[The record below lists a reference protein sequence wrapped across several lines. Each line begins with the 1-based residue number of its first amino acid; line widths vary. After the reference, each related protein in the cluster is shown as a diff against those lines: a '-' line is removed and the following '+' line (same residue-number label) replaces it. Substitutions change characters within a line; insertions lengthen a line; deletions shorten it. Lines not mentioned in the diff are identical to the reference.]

1 MLWVRLRSFVRQ
13 RFLFYIYSVWGTTKN
28 DGVLL
33 CRLTGV
39 LFLKK
44 LLDVTVEKIYERTNS
59 AKLEKLLF
67 VNV

>member
-1 MLWVRLRSFVRQ
+1 MFV
-13 RFLFYIYSVWGTTKN
+13 SVFFFIFAVFGGTTKN

-44 LLDVTVEKIYERTNS
+44 LLDVTVEKFYKRTNS
-59 AKLEKLLF
+59 TKLEKLLF